1 MTAGGAPSAALL
13 IAGRDGRIR
22 HAETGPGQD
31 GPAWVG
37 QTLAEALPRPLH
49 TPLEPAFQAALT
61 GASRSFEAADGDR
74 LHHVQLA
81 PMHGDGGEV
90 VSVAIAIQQPP
101 GPRAA
106 EAEQLTA
113 EHLFRQ
119 GFDAAPVG
127 MLLSDPAE
135 GRCLRVNDT
144 MCRLLHRTREEL
156 LDGTVELVAHPED
169 AARIRRARAE
179 LLSGATDTFKAEIR
193 YRRADGNLLW
203 GLLHITPVRRQ
214 DGSVQAFHSQVIDI
228 TERKEREERLEHD
241 IGDALWLQRL
251 REALDHQR
259 LVLFS
264 QPIIDLVTGET
275 VQHEL
280 LLRMVGEDGTI
291 IAPAAF
297 LPAAERYGLI
307 GEIDRWVIREAARSA
322 GGGTPTEFNLSGR
335 SVEDPATIC
344 ELAGAIAETGA
355 DPSLLVVEV
364 TETAL
369 VGHLAAGR
377 RFAQRVR
384 DLGCRLALDDFGTGF
399 SSLSYL
405 KHFPADHLKIDI
417 EFVRELARS
426 ETDARVVRGIV
437 GLAREF
443 NQTTVAEGVE
453 DEATLLPLKEMGVDR
468 AQGYLFGAPAPRAP
482 TPSSPP
488 PISRPAAGGG
498 SDPVA
503 VVREAFDAFAMRD
516 VPRMLSHCRADIV
529 LRPVVTS
536 RVTERTAPY
545 RGHEGIRAYLADVAA
560 VWDELTVTPFA
571 TRQAQ
576 GSVIGFGRVDGR
588 RPGGRILASL
598 LWIVRL
604 ERDQIASMEVF
615 HAAGE
620 DALGPEQLRRL
631 DAAGSAAGF

>member
-1 MTAGGAPSAALL
+1 MTKPTPPALGHGGTPGSALL
-13 IAGRDGRIR
+13 IVGRDGRIQHVEAGGCPELATVAGR
-22 HAETGPGQD
+22 E
-31 GPAWVG
+31 
-37 QTLAEALPRPLH
+37 LAEALP
-49 TPLEPAFQAALT
+49 AALWSALAPRWQDALA
-61 GASRSFEAADGDR
+61 GRSDSFDHRAPDGTR
-74 LHHVQLA
+74 HHRIQLA
-81 PMHGDGGEV
+81 PVGGDAGIAAV
-90 VSVAIAIQQPP
+90 AVSLHDLTDQ
-101 GPRAA
+101 RA
-106 EAEQLTA
+106 A

-119 GFDAAPVG
+119 GFDAAAVG
-127 MLLSDPAE
+127 MLISDADE

-144 MCRLLHRTREEL
+144 MCRLLGRSRGEL
-156 LDGTVELVAHPED
+156 LGGTVDVVAHRED
-169 AARIRRARAE
+169 AAGVRRARAAM
-179 LLSGATDTFKAEIR
+179 LGGTSDGYQAEIR
-193 YRRADGNLLW
+193 YRRTDESVFW
-203 GLLHITPVRRQ
+203 GLLHITPVRRA
-214 DGSVQAFHSQVIDI
+214 DGSVQAFHSQVVDI
-228 TERKEREERLEHD
+228 TERKQREARLEHD
-241 IGDALWLQRL
+241 ITDALWLQRL
-251 REALDHQR
+251 REALDHNR

-264 QPIIDLVTGET
+264 QPIVDLVTGET

-280 LLRMVGEDGTI
+280 LLRMVGEDGAI
-291 IAPAAF
+291 IAPGDF

-307 GEIDRWVIREAARSA
+307 GEIDRWVIWEAARSA
-322 GGGTPTEFNLSGR
+322 ARGTPTEFNLSGR
-335 SVEDPATIC
+335 SVEDPTTIR
-344 ELAGAIAETGA
+344 ELAEAIAETGA

-417 EFVRELARS
+417 EFVRELASS

-443 NQTTVAEGVE
+443 DQTTIAEGVE
-453 DEATLLPLKEMGVDR
+453 DEATLMLLKEMGVDQ
-468 AQGYLFGAPAPRAP
+468 AQGYLFGAPAPRGP
-482 TPSSPP
+482 TRPSSPP
-488 PISRPAAGGG
+488 PAGPACAAGG
-498 SDPVA
+498 DPVA
-503 VVREAFDAFAMRD
+503 VVRAAFDAFAARD

-529 LRPVVTS
+529 LRSVMTS
-536 RVTERTAPY
+536 RLADRTAPY
-545 RGHEGIRAYLADVAA
+545 RGHDGIGAYLSDVAA

-571 TRQAQ
+571 IRQAQ

-588 RPGGRILASL
+588 RPGGRMLASL

-604 ERDQIASMEVF
+604 EGDLIASMEVF

-631 DAAGSAAGF
+631 DAGAASF